1 MKRGVIYARYSC
13 DNQREESIDG
23 QIRDCTAFAKA
34 MTLKLL
40 LHTQIEHYLQEVT
53 IDQSSKG

>member
-23 QIRDCTAFAKA
+23 QIRDCTAFAKGNDIEIIA
-34 MTLKLL
+34 TYIDRAILRVESLL
-40 LHTQIEHYLQEVT
+40 N
-53 IDQSSKG
+53 SN